1 MADTIVE
8 QQQKPAETTR
18 PPVRRR
24 PGRSRTR
31 IFVVIALVI
40 VLAVGG
46 YLLWQYLS
54 SYESTDDAQIDGHIN
69 AISARISG
77 HLSEV
82 LVEDSQIVK
91 AGDVLVKIDPR
102 DFEVAVSQAQANLAD
117 AEASLEN
124 ARTDL
129 PIISTNTASQ
139 LQTARSSRPDAN
151 AGLLSAE
158 RQFEAA
164 QARLA
169 TAKAQVN
176 EAQANYKKAADD
188 AARYKLLVDKDEISR
203 QTYEQ
208 AEQTAEAAKA
218 TVAAQSAAV
227 QEAHHNAGVAE
238 AAIQQAQ
245 AKIPQADAS
254 IQSAMTRPQQVS
266 QSESRAKSA
275 AAKVAEFQAQLDQ
288 AKLNLSYT
296 IIVAPVSGIVGKK
309 TAEIGQNVSP
319 GEQLMAVVPLE
330 DVWVTANF
338 KETQLR
344 KMKPGQKVKFSVD
357 AYDHEYTGHVT
368 GIGGASGSRYSLLPP
383 ENATGN
389 YVKVVQRI
397 PVRIDLDPNENKD
410 RRLRPGMSVD
420 PKVYLEQ

>member
-1 MADTIVE
+1 MADAVVE
-8 QQQKPAETTR
+8 EKRTAGPL

-24 PGRSRTR
+24 RRMWPR
-31 IFVVIALVI
+31 FLLLLVLLIA
-40 VLAVGG
+40 LAVGG
-46 YLLWQYLS
+46 YFLWQYFS

-77 HLSEV
+77 NLSEV
-82 LVEDSQIVK
+82 RVEDAQIVK

-102 DFEVAVSQAQANLAD
+102 DYEVAVSKAEADLAD
-117 AEASLEN
+117 AEASLQS

-129 PIISTNTASQ
+129 PIISTNTAST
-139 LQTARSSRPDAN
+139 LQNAQSTRTDAA
-151 AGLLSAE
+151 AGLLAAQ

-169 TAKAQVN
+169 TAQAQVN

-188 AARYKLLVDKDEISR
+188 AARYKQLVDKDEISR
-203 QTYEQ
+203 QTYDQ
-208 AEQTAEAAKA
+208 AEQTAAAA
-218 TVAAQSAAV
+218 QASVAAQNSAV
-227 QEAHHNAGVAE
+227 QEARHNAAAAE

-266 QSESRAKSA
+266 QSQSRVKSA
-275 AAKVAEFQAQLDQ
+275 TAKVAELQAQLDQ

-296 IIVAPVSGIVGKK
+296 VIVAPVSGIVGKK

-319 GEQLMAVVPLE
+319 GEQLMAVVPLD
-330 DVWVTANF
+330 DVWITANF

-344 KMKPGQKVKFSVD
+344 KMKPGQRVKFTVD
-357 AYDHEYTGHVT
+357 AYDHEYVGHVT
-368 GIGGASGSRYSLLPP
+368 GIGGASGSRFSLLPP

-420 PKVYLEQ
+420 PKVYTAP

>member
-1 MADTIVE
+1 MADTTVE
-8 QQQKPAETTR
+8 QKPAQA
-18 PPVRRR
+18 PPSPVRRKPR
-24 PGRSRTR
+24 RSRTR
-31 IFVVIALVI
+31 IFVLIALVI
-40 VLAVGG
+40 LLLAIGG
-46 YLLWQYLS
+46 YFLWKYLS
-54 SYESTDDAQIDGHIN
+54 SYESTDDAQIDGHVN

-82 LVEDSQIVK
+82 LVQDSQIVK

-102 DFEVAVSQAQANLAD
+102 DYEVALSQAQANLSD
-117 AEASLEN
+117 AEASLQS
-124 ARTDL
+124 ARSDL
-129 PIISTNTASQ
+129 PIVSTNTEST
-139 LQTARSSRPDAN
+139 LQTARSSRADAN
-151 AGLLSAE
+151 AGLLAAE

-169 TAKAQVN
+169 TAQAQVN
-176 EAQANYKKAADD
+176 EAEANYKKAADD
-188 AARYKLLVDKDEISR
+188 AARYKQLVAKDEISR
-203 QTYEQ
+203 QTYDQ
-208 AEQTAEAAKA
+208 AEQTAAAAKA
-218 TVAAQSAAV
+218 TLAAQNSAV
-227 QEAHHNAGVAE
+227 LEARHNAGAAE

-245 AKIPQADAS
+245 AKVPQADAS

-266 QSESRAKSA
+266 QSEARAKSA
-275 AAKVAEFQAQLDQ
+275 AAKVAELQAQLDQ

-296 IIVAPVSGIVGKK
+296 IIVAPVSGIIGKK

-319 GEQLMAVVPLE
+319 GEQLMAVVPLD

-344 KMKPGQKVKFSVD
+344 KMKPGQNVKFSVD
-357 AYDHEYTGHVT
+357 AYDHEYSGHVT

-420 PKVYLEQ
+420 PKVYTAQ

>member
-1 MADTIVE
+1 MADTIVG
-8 QQQKPAETTR
+8 QKPAETTR

-24 PGRSRTR
+24 PSRSRAPILVAIT
-31 IFVVIALVI
+31 LVI
-40 VLAVGG
+40 LLAVGG
-46 YLLWQYLS
+46 YFLWQYLS

-69 AISARISG
+69 AISARIAG

-82 LVEDSQIVK
+82 LVEDSQLVK

-102 DFEVAVSQAQANLAD
+102 DYEVALSQAQANLAD

-139 LQTARSSRPDAN
+139 LQTAKSSRADAN
-151 AGLLSAE
+151 AGVLAAE

-169 TAKAQVN
+169 TAQAQVN

-203 QTYEQ
+203 QTYDQ
-208 AEQTAEAAKA
+208 ALQTAEAAKA
-218 TVAAQSAAV
+218 TVAAQNAAV
-227 QEAHHNAGVAE
+227 LEARHNVGVAE

-245 AKIPQADAS
+245 TKVPQADAS

-266 QSESRAKSA
+266 QSESRVKSA
-275 AAKVAEFQAQLDQ
+275 AAKVAELQAQIDQ

-319 GEQLMAVVPLE
+319 GEQLMAVVPLD

-344 KMKPGQKVKFSVD
+344 KMKPGQKVKFTVD

-397 PVRIDLDPNENKD
+397 PVRIDLEPNENKD
-410 RRLRPGMSVD
+410 HRLRPGMSVD
-420 PKVYLEQ
+420 PKVYLAP

>member
-8 QQQKPAETTR
+8 QKPAQA
-18 PPVRRR
+18 PPSPVRRKPR
-24 PGRSRTR
+24 RGRTR

-40 VLAVGG
+40 LLAIGG
-46 YLLWQYLS
+46 YFLWKYLS
-54 SYESTDDAQIDGHIN
+54 SYESTDDAQVDGHVN

-82 LVEDSQIVK
+82 LVQDAQIVK

-102 DFEVAVSQAQANLAD
+102 DYEVALSQAQANLAD
-117 AEASLEN
+117 AEASLQS
-124 ARTDL
+124 ARIDL
-129 PIISTNTASQ
+129 PIVSTTTQST
-139 LQTARSSRPDAN
+139 LQTARSSRTDAN
-151 AGLLSAE
+151 AGLLGAE

-169 TAKAQVN
+169 TAQAQVN
-176 EAQANYKKAADD
+176 EAEANYKKAADD
-188 AARYKLLVDKDEISR
+188 AARYKQLVAKDEISR
-203 QTYEQ
+203 QTYDQ
-208 AEQTAEAAKA
+208 AEQTAAAAKA
-218 TVAAQSAAV
+218 TLAAQNSAV
-227 QEAHHNAGVAE
+227 LEARHNAGAAE

-245 AKIPQADAS
+245 AKVPQADAS

-266 QSESRAKSA
+266 QSEARAKSA
-275 AAKVAEFQAQLDQ
+275 AAKVAELQAQLDQ

-296 IIVAPVSGIVGKK
+296 IIVAPVSGIIGKK

-319 GEQLMAVVPLE
+319 GEQLMAVVPLD

-344 KMKPGQKVKFSVD
+344 KMKPGQNVKFSVD
-357 AYDHEYTGHVT
+357 AYDHEYSGHVT

-410 RRLRPGMSVD
+410 HRLRPGMSVD
-420 PKVYLEQ
+420 PKVYTVQ